1 MLRFRTQLPQLDD
14 RLFIA
19 HAGLELVMM
28 FHERFELPHMAA
40 FVLLKDTRARQAMR
54 RYFDGFAEIAR
65 NAGAGLI
72 VDGPTWRA
80 SPDWGAK
87 IGYSPAELAQANRD
101 SLELQRRIRDAH
113 QLDVVPIVLSAAI
126 GPRGDGYVAGA
137 RMTPAEAEAY
147 HAFQI
152 RIFAETEADMV
163 TAYTINYVE
172 EAVGIARAARA
183 ARIPCAISFT
193 LETDG
198 KLPSGQS
205 LGEAIAAVDAAT
217 DAAPAYYMINC
228 AHASHFDQV
237 LSADA
242 PWIGRLRGLQGNAS
256 KKSHAEL
263 DASTTLDEGNPVEFG
278 VEKAAL
284 HRRLPHIN
292 ILGGCCG
299 TDHRHIEQV
308 AQALRPAA

>member
-1 MLRFRTQLPQLDD
+1 
-14 RLFIA
+14 
-19 HAGLELVMM
+19 
-28 FHERFELPHMAA
+28 MAA

-172 EAVGIARAARA
+172 EAVGIAWAARA

>member
-1 MLRFRTQLPQLDD
+1 MLRFRTQLPQLGD